1 MHIVKFIGVIGTS
14 LKFSTFNFQLSIFSF
29 QFKMCIVVRQ
39 SIKGAIMNY
48 IGVLVGFITTFFIVT
63 KYLTTE
69 EVGLTRILVDA
80 SILLSGLAQLG
91 TSTSAMRYYPY
102 FKDEKEKDHGF
113 FGWTVILPLFGFL
126 IFSVLFFVFKQP
138 IENYFSQNSSLFV
151 DYIYFV
157 IPMSFFMM
165 YLLVFETNSNLL
177 MRIVVP
183 KFIREVGIRLM
194 TLVAYL
200 LYAFDVIDLD
210 GMVVALCLTYGFAT
224 LFNVIYLFT
233 LKKVSFKIQPSYV
246 TKWLRKDFIF
256 YTLFLIATSLAGN
269 LIPVLNT
276 FFVSGKLGLAVA
288 GVNTIAVYIASMVE
302 IPYRSLAAISR
313 PQISQRLKDN
323 NILGVNEL
331 VQSVSLHQLIASLFI
346 FFLIWINIDLI
357 YKLIPNGD
365 IYEAAKF
372 VVFILAIVKI
382 VNTSLNVGTTVLSY
396 SKYYY
401 YSFLFTV
408 ILTFTAI
415 VMNIKLIP
423 IWGMEGAALASLIS
437 YLVYY
442 TALLAFVKW
451 KLDVTPFSIK
461 ELYILLIITSLFVI
475 DWLLQKYMSG
485 KLMSWFDVE
494 IIGRIVDSIL
504 RTSLMSLSGLVIIYK
519 SKISKQINDI
529 VDKFLSLLKLI

>member
-1 MHIVKFIGVIGTS
+1 MG
-14 LKFSTFNFQLSIFSF
+14 
-29 QFKMCIVVRQ
+29 IVVRQ

-48 IGVLVGFITTFFIVT
+48 LGVLVGFITTFFIVT

-80 SILLSGLAQLG
+80 AILLSGLAQLG
-91 TSTSAMRYYPY
+91 TNTSAMRYYPY

-113 FGWTVILPLFGFL
+113 FGWTVIIPFFGFVV
-126 IFSVLFFVFKQP
+126 FSILFFVFKQP
-138 IENYFSQNSSLFV
+138 IENYFSQNSELFV
-151 DYIYFV
+151 NYIYFV
-157 IPMSFFMM
+157 IPMAFFML

-194 TLVAYL
+194 TLVVYL
-200 LYAFDVIDLD
+200 LYAFDVINLD
-210 GMVVALCLTYGFAT
+210 GMVIALCLTYGIAT
-224 LFNVIYLFT
+224 FFNVIYLFT

-246 TKWLRKDFIF
+246 SKWLRKDFIF

-288 GVNTIAVYIASMVE
+288 GINTIAVYIASLVE

-313 PQISQRLKDN
+313 PHISQGMKDN
-323 NILGVNEL
+323 DMQEVNKL
-331 VQSVSLHQLIASLFI
+331 AKSVSLHQFIASFFI

-357 YKLIPNGD
+357 YTLIPNGNVYD
-365 IYEAAKF
+365 EAKF
-372 VVFILAIVKI
+372 VVFILALVKI
-382 VNTSLNVGTTVLSY
+382 INTSLNVGVTVLSY

-401 YSFLFTV
+401 YSLFFTI
-408 ILTFTAI
+408 ILTAAAI

-437 YLVYY
+437 YLIYY
-442 TALLAFVKW
+442 ALLLIFVNW
-451 KLDVTPFSIK
+451 KLHVTPLSMK
-461 ELYILLIITSLFVI
+461 EFYTLLIIVSLFAM
-475 DWLLQKYMSG
+475 DFLLQKYMSFR
-485 KLMSWFDVE
+485 LIRLFNVE
-494 IIGRIVDSIL
+494 IIGQITDSLI
-504 RTSLMSLSGLVIIYK
+504 RTFAMSLLGVVAIYK
-519 SKISKQINDI
+519 LGISKQINDI
-529 VDKFLSLLKLI
+529 INKFLSFLKLI